1 VAGGKEQGARGKEQG
16 ARGKEQGARGCFN
29 YYQPSKTALMILPE
43 DASFDLPYAVA
54 GTTYAQL

>member
-1 VAGGKEQGARGKEQG
+1 VAG
-16 ARGKEQGARGCFN
+16 GKEQGARGCFN